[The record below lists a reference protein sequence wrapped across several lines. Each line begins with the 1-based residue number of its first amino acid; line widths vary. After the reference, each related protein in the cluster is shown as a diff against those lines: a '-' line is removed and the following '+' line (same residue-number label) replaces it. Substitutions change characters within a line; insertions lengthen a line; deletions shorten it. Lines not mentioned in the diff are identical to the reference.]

1 MNKQAFVELLKNPEK
16 ITASDLQGLEEVLQ
30 NFPYFQAAH
39 LLAAKGFKDQG
50 KMLAEQKVRKAA
62 VYSAERK
69 SLKLLLFKKNSSLPT
84 EEKIVSDTSIVP
96 LQGNNSEAGINK
108 AEDASL
114 SLKPIPNPSTN
125 RIQSIPTLPSLP
137 IEEKKEVIKKDSASK
152 PEPQVQPSTASSTSV
167 KSSDLID
174 ELQRNLEKLRET
186 RAKAAGVQALQDSKK
201 EAVEK
206 KAEPDTTEI
215 DPITFQ
221 EAGLQESATVE
232 KIEEVKPDSI
242 RLEEEQPF
250 EITSTTTIETIP
262 SDITNNSL
270 VPEKIKEHNEEEE
283 LFSSRLDEV
292 VTSNNGPD
300 RGKAVDESELLLNY
314 LSYLKEP
321 KKAVPVV
328 KDRRKTDEIIEKFIK
343 EDPSIP
349 PLSKQKVPE
358 TLEDKA
364 SESYKLKSNPVSEN
378 MAKIFLL
385 QGKKDKAI
393 EIYEQLS
400 LKYPE
405 KKSYF
410 ASQIEKIQQ
419 Q

>member
-39 LLAAKGFKDQG
+39 MLAAKGFKDQG

-62 VYSAERK
+62 IYSAERN
-69 SLKLLLFKKNSSLPT
+69 SLKVLLFKKTPSVLPDQLKNNPEKVPNTISNQNIDTTGIVAQIETTSIKQETVPTIPSNDSKPALPT
-84 EEKIVSDTSIVP
+84 
-96 LQGNNSEAGINK
+96 
-108 AEDASL
+108 
-114 SLKPIPNPSTN
+114 
-125 RIQSIPTLPSLP
+125 LP
-137 IEEKKEVIKKDSASK
+137 IEEKKETAKTDSIHK
-152 PEPQVQPSTASSTSV
+152 PQAQTQTPSTSNI
-167 KSSDLID
+167 KSSSLID

-186 RAKAAGVQALQDSKK
+186 RAKAAGIKSIQDFNKQ
-201 EAVEK
+201 EAIEK
-206 KAEPDTTEI
+206 KSEPIISNLDLISSTAETLPPSIENK
-215 DPITFQ
+215 F
-221 EAGLQESATVE
+221 
-232 KIEEVKPDSI
+232 EEVVSEPVQIEQKQVQEVQNANPKDSD
-242 RLEEEQPF
+242 LTPF
-250 EITSTTTIETIP
+250 DNT
-262 SDITNNSL
+262 SL

-292 VTSNNGPD
+292 VGSNNGPD
-300 RGKAVDESELLLNY
+300 RSKAVDESELLLNY

-321 KKAVPVV
+321 KKTSPVV
-328 KDRRKTDEIIEKFIK
+328 KDRKKTEEIIEKFIK

-349 PLSKQKVPE
+349 PLSKGKVPE

-364 SESYKLKSNPVSEN
+364 SESYKMKTNLVSEN

>member
-39 LLAAKGFKDQG
+39 MLAAKGFKDQG

-62 VYSAERK
+62 IYSAERN
-69 SLKLLLFKKNSSLPT
+69 SLKVLLFKKTPSVLPDQLKNNPEKVPNTISNQNIDTTGIVAQIETTSIKQETVPTIPSNDSKPALPT
-84 EEKIVSDTSIVP
+84 
-96 LQGNNSEAGINK
+96 
-108 AEDASL
+108 
-114 SLKPIPNPSTN
+114 
-125 RIQSIPTLPSLP
+125 LP
-137 IEEKKEVIKKDSASK
+137 IEEKKETAKTDSIHK
-152 PEPQVQPSTASSTSV
+152 PQAQTQTLSTSNI
-167 KSSDLID
+167 KSSSLID

-186 RAKAAGVQALQDSKK
+186 RAKAAGIKSIQDFNKQ
-201 EAVEK
+201 EAIEK
-206 KAEPDTTEI
+206 KPEPIISNLDLISSTAETLPPSIENK
-215 DPITFQ
+215 F
-221 EAGLQESATVE
+221 
-232 KIEEVKPDSI
+232 EEVVSEPVQIEQKQVREVQNANPKDSD
-242 RLEEEQPF
+242 LTPF
-250 EITSTTTIETIP
+250 DNT
-262 SDITNNSL
+262 SL

-292 VTSNNGPD
+292 VGSNNGPD
-300 RGKAVDESELLLNY
+300 RSKAVDESELLLNY

-321 KKAVPVV
+321 KKTTPVV
-328 KDRRKTDEIIEKFIK
+328 KDRKKTEEIIEKFIK

-349 PLSKQKVPE
+349 PLSKGKVPE

-364 SESYKLKSNPVSEN
+364 SESYKMKTNLVSEN